1 MQIKCVVE
9 NTSISEEYKSKHGLC
24 IYIETQNHKI
34 LFDLGPNGLFLE
46 NAKKLGI
53 VIEDI
58 DTVIISHGHADHG
71 KALGLFMEHNSTA
84 KIYIRKSAFDKHYVK
99 VCGIPFFAGLDE
111 SLKDKNQIVFTD
123 GIFVIDDELTLFS
136 DVQGRKCFSLSNKK
150 LCSKYGGKIQEDQ
163 FEHEQNLIVRENN
176 KNVLFTGCS
185 HNGIVNILDK
195 YYENDKN
202 HRIDMVIG
210 GFHLFNPVSKK
221 YESDVL
227 INEIA
232 KELSKQECMFYTCH
246 CTGPKAYQKLKSV
259 MNDKLE
265 YLSTG
270 TVLEIN

>member
-1 MQIKCVVE
+1 MLAFSTRFSNLLLSSSFGTLKNIVTIFISSFNSFTKFSVPF
-9 NTSISEEYKSKHGLC
+9 TSMSLTIIFPAFIFSFNIFLDVP
-24 IYIETQNHKI
+24 T
-34 LFDLGPNGLFLE
+34 FPPLFL
-46 NAKKLGI
+46 
-53 VIEDI
+53 
-58 DTVIISHGHADHG
+58 
-71 KALGLFMEHNSTA
+71 
-84 KIYIRKSAFDKHYVK
+84 
-99 VCGIPFFAGLDE
+99 
-111 SLKDKNQIVFTD
+111 
-123 GIFVIDDELTLFS
+123 
-136 DVQGRKCFSLSNKK
+136 FSLRNKK